1 MKKRKVVL
9 AWLAVKRKNNMGKKK
24 MSNKEVLQYFD
35 SVKKARQGMYVDS
48 YNDYLQKATLG
59 KSMGDQTCGVDA
71 MGNAK
76 CPRFLK
82 KGSRFRKAL
91 SKIPWQEI
99 GYGALGLGALG
110 AAGYGINKAQKN
122 KNNDINP
129 GSGGPGF
136 FQNFFGGGG

>member
-48 YNDYLQKATLG
+48 YNDYLQKAKMGTQACGGAGKPKCFKKFGSKFGKFISKYGKPILG
-59 KSMGDQTCGVDA
+59 GLGIAGVA
-71 MGNAK
+71 
-76 CPRFLK
+76 
-82 KGSRFRKAL
+82 
-91 SKIPWQEI
+91 
-99 GYGALGLGALG
+99 ALGIKGMQ
-110 AAGYGINKAQKN
+110 KAKQN
-122 KNNDINP
+122 QNNNISS

-136 FQNFFGGGG
+136 FENMFGGG